1 MTPDTDL
8 TSSAIWSTRRLL
20 SRVGLTAATV
30 LLVTGLAMAMLGRGS
45 TGAAVLGWACALL
58 VGIPILNMTAVL
70 AEEIRRRDWRFA
82 AVAGVV
88 MVLLAYAVMTR
99 VLMGQ

>member
-1 MTPDTDL
+1 MTPDVDL
-8 TSSAIWSTRRLL
+8 ASSAIWSTRRLL

-45 TGAAVLGWACALL
+45 PAASVLGWACAIL

-82 AVAGVV
+82 LVAAAVIG
-88 MVLLAYAVMTR
+88 LLAYAVVTR
-99 VLMGQ
+99 VLMRQ